1 VIEGSR
7 GSSHVTERKNE
18 AFIHGY
24 KKKEFSEIL
33 LTKFKLIFGETRL
46 F

>member
-18 AFIHGY
+18 AFIHG
-24 KKKEFSEIL
+24 SEIL